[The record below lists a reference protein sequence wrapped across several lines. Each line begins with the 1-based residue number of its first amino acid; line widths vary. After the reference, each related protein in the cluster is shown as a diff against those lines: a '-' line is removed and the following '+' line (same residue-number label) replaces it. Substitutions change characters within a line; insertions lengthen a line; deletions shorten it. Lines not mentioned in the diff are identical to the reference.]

1 MTEQFQPRM
10 VVSDVDG
17 TLITSQ
23 ERITPRLRD
32 AITAFVNQGG
42 YFALATGR
50 PPRWIFYVLEQ
61 LPIRP
66 ICICAN
72 GAVIYDSDADR
83 ILKVHNLEPEV
94 LRTVVTSARE
104 SLEDLGGVECAVER
118 AGSSAFEDTRE
129 LFTTTPNFTH
139 SWDSNEHGI
148 TDEATLLSRPA
159 MKLLLRNDDLTAP
172 QMFERVRPVI
182 PESMAHVTF
191 SMNDGLLEVMAPGIN
206 KATGVEDVAGIVG
219 VDQEDIAAFGDMP
232 NDLEMIS
239 WVGHGVAVGNARDSV
254 KTVAD
259 EVTTSN
265 DDFGVARIIERW
277 VE

>member
-1 MTEQFQPRM
+1 MTEQFRPRM

-23 ERITPRLRD
+23 ERITPRLCD
-32 AITAFVNQGG
+32 AITAFVGQGG

-61 LPIRP
+61 LPVRP

-83 ILKVHNLEPEV
+83 ILKVHNLESEV
-94 LRTVVTSARE
+94 LRTVVTAARA

-118 AGSSAFEDTRE
+118 AGKSAFEDTRE
-129 LFTTTPNFTH
+129 LFTTTPDFTH

-148 TDEATLLSRPA
+148 TDEATLLARPA
-159 MKLLLRNDDLTAP
+159 MKLLLRNDKLTAT

-206 KATGVEDVAGIVG
+206 KATGVADVAEIVG
-219 VDQEDIAAFGDMP
+219 VGKEDIAAFGDMP

-239 WVGHGVAVGNARDSV
+239 WVGHGVAVANARDSV
-254 KTVAD
+254 KSVAD
-259 EVTTSN
+259 EITTTN
-265 DDFGVARIIERW
+265 DDFGVARVMERW
-277 VE
+277 I